1 MAKSMDFPNTPKRK
15 KYSENILE
23 SSIDNLESNN
33 FISIPGP
40 PGPPGAQGP
49 QGLQGLQG
57 LQGERGPKGDKGDRG
72 ERGEKGDAGPQGVKG
87 LPGRDGESFVSSSK
101 QKPGWALYDN
111 KNIIDYRLGATKG
124 EDGWVSFFVDG
135 DGKNTNEE
143 FLPILGKPLWVS
155 EGRRF
160 SFLSLNVGAIIKIC
174 YNIELT
180 TYSNN
185 TEVWARTMVDNSEIY
200 PTTYVG
206 LMKYQYDYDLCIEQ
220 TLFIHNQRMQKSR
233 ALPQIRTDHDSLMR
247 VKSIYVAVS

>member
-23 SSIDNLESNN
+23 SSIDNVESNN

-40 PGPPGAQGP
+40 SGPPGP
-49 QGLQGLQG
+49 QGLQGPQGPKG

-72 ERGEKGDAGPQGVKG
+72 DKGDKGDPGPQGVKG
-87 LPGRDGESFVSSSK
+87 LPGRDGESFVSNSK

-111 KNIIDYRLGATKG
+111 KNITEYRLGATKG

-135 DGKNTNEE
+135 LGKNTNED
-143 FLPILGKPLWVS
+143 FLPYIGKPLWVS

-180 TYSNN
+180 TYYNN
-185 TEVWARTMVDNSEIY
+185 TEVWVRTIVDNSDIY
-200 PTTYVG
+200 PTSYVG
-206 LMKYQYDYDLCIEQ
+206 LMKYQYDYDLSIEQ

-247 VKSIYVAVS
+247 VKSIYVSVS